1 MSDPNK
7 HHVFFTDFGSILD
20 LMGAEK
26 DNSSVNNHAV
36 IDIFLLYIVGC
47 ESVNIVWS
55 DNCLGQYRCQQNFL
69 NVTKAVENHGNETII
84 VHKLAEKYRFKGSWD
99 ATGKIVKERIMNN
112 ELKYN
117 RCANAMDCYLKITQ
131 DLTKMGTK
139 AIC

>member
-1 MSDPNK
+1 MFHNAYLTYIIK
-7 HHVFFTDFGSILD
+7 HYDAIRATEQKQSIP
-20 LMGAEK
+20 
-26 DNSSVNNHAV
+26 
-36 IDIFLLYIVGC
+36 
-47 ESVNIVWS
+47 VNIVWS